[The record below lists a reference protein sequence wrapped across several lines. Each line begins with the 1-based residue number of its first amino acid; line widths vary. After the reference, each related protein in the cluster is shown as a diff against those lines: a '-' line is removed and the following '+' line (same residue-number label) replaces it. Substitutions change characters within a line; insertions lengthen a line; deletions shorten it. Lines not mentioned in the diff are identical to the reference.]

1 MNIRID
7 KFLGNMGIGTRTE
20 IKKYIKQK
28 LIMVD
33 GEIIKSSSIKIDT
46 DVNEV
51 RFNNRIIEFRD
62 KVYLMMNKPQDVIS
76 ATYDNM
82 HETVIDLL
90 DEDYHHFDLFPM
102 GRLDIDTEGLLIL
115 TNDGKLSHRVLSPK
129 HHVNKTYY
137 AEVDGQVLDEHIE
150 IFEEGIDL
158 EDFITQP
165 ATLQIIH
172 SEEGYSEVHITIS
185 EGKFHQVKR
194 MVNAIGMNVTYLKRL
209 KMGGLELDET
219 LELGEYRELEEA
231 EIKMLLGDN

>member
-20 IKKYIKQK
+20 IKKYIRQK

-33 GEIIKSSSIKIDT
+33 GEIIKSSSVKIDT
-46 DVNEV
+46 DINEV
-51 RFNNRIIEFRD
+51 RFNNQIIEFRD

-76 ATYDNM
+76 ATQDNI

-90 DEDYHHFDLFPM
+90 DDEYLPLGLFPM

-115 TNDGKLSHRVLSPK
+115 TNDGKLSHKVLSPK
-129 HHVNKTYY
+129 HHVDKKYY
-137 AEVDGQVLDEHIE
+137 AEVDGEVLPEHIE
-150 IFEEGIDL
+150 VFEEGIDL
-158 EDFITQP
+158 DDFTTQP

-219 LELGEYRELEEA
+219 LELGEYRELEED
-231 EIKMLLGDN
+231 EIKMLLGE